1 MSWHE
6 NLANHLQNGA
16 IFRFQ
21 ACEKVRDARK
31 RTTQRGNDGRLEKH
45 VSSCSLLLRALLTLT
60 FCSPEKHEKRLPV
73 L

>member
-1 MSWHE
+1 MKT
-6 NLANHLQNGA
+6 LLTTCKTAPF
-16 IFRFQ
+16 FRFQ
-21 ACEKVRDARK
+21 ACEKVRDAHK
-31 RTTQRGNDGRLEKH
+31 RTTQRTNDGRLEKH